1 MQSVPCL
8 TRFKFQLVSAIS
20 SLFSLDKQ
28 TLTSAFTAQKLHE
41 ESYNVTA
48 IPRHAFLLNIKQ
60 IPPKKESAEGF
71 DHTVYYSR

>member
-41 ESYNVTA
+41 ESYNLTA

-60 IPPKKESAEGF
+60 ILQKRVTAEGF
-71 DHTVYYSR
+71 DDAVYYSR